1 MARVVA
7 RWPNELPRL
16 DSAIAWRARRHNDTP
31 TVDDPELLARLRLGD
46 ESAFATLFRE
56 HYPGLVLSATRILR
70 ERALAE
76 EIAQEVMLELW
87 RRRADASI
95 TSSVKGYLHR
105 AARNRALNRVRQD
118 RTAQRAEP
126 FLRPPTSAPQA
137 DELARGREIAAAAR
151 EAIAQLSTPQRE
163 VFEMSRTDGL
173 TYPEIA
179 EALQIS
185 VKTVEARMG
194 RALKQLR
201 EALAGW
207 LPTGS
212 GW

>member
-1 MARVVA
+1 M
-7 RWPNELPRL
+7 
-16 DSAIAWRARRHNDTP
+16 
-31 TVDDPELLARLRLGD
+31 DDPELLARLRLGD
-46 ESAFATLFRE
+46 EAAFATLFRE

-70 ERALAE
+70 ARALAE

-95 TSSVKGYLHR
+95 IGSVKGYLHQ
-105 AARNRALNRVRQD
+105 AARNRSLNRVRQE

-126 FLRPPTSAPQA
+126 FIRPPTSAPHA
-137 DELARGREIAAAAR
+137 DEQARGREIAAAAR
-151 EAIAQLSTPQRE
+151 EAIAGLSPPQRE
-163 VFEMSRTDGL
+163 VFEMSRVDGL

-179 EALQIS
+179 QALQIS

-201 EALAGW
+201 ESLATW
-207 LPTGS
+207 LPSGS
-212 GW
+212 DW